1 MDLSSM
7 TPSAI
12 VTLSVLSSQSK
23 VTEKAGTMMLA
34 KTLDQTEQ
42 SGAAMV
48 DMMKK
53 SMELS
58 VNPNLGSRFDALV

>member
-1 MDLSSM
+1 MEISSM
-7 TPSAI
+7 SPNAI
-12 VTLSVLSSQSK
+12 VTLSVMSSQAK

-42 SGAAMV
+42 SGAAMI

-58 VNPNLGSRFDALV
+58 VNPNLGSRFDASV